1 MSQNL
6 FSGDM
11 SKNNNML
18 QAQEA
23 LSNLKRQIGSLDSI
37 TNPANLYYS
46 LQRNIESFENQLE
59 GQMNDIEKVNKLTDD
74 PNKLANLHIQSSIDM
89 NNKNKL
95 RNVSTRARDQY
106 KSWRKSYAK
115 KNILREDKLPR
126 DLSKQE
132 KSVD

>member
-6 FSGDM
+6 FAGDM
-11 SKNNNML
+11 SKNNVML
-18 QAQEA
+18 QAQEQ

-37 TNPANLYYS
+37 TNAANLYYS
-46 LQRNIESFENQLE
+46 LQRNIETFENQLE
-59 GQMNDIEKVNKLTDD
+59 GQMNDVDKVNKLSND
-74 PNKLANLHIQSSIDM
+74 PNKLANLHIQSSIDID
-89 NNKNKL
+89 NKHKL

-115 KNILREDKLPR
+115 KNIVRGDR
-126 DLSKQE
+126 DLSKQD